1 MDKQTNINKI
11 NEYLK
16 ANENSFYKEV
26 LDYIEDKALEYTEL
40 KDCIDDVLK
49 DPNGLLLS
57 DNEYIDLYDR
67 FEDEIL
73 DILNDDDFNN
83 LFKTLPTIKDYKV
96 TVAKN
101 AIDIILINFINIIGD

>member
-16 ANENSFYKEV
+16 ANNNSFYNEIW
-26 LDYIEDKALEYTEL
+26 DYITDNAIEYTSL

-49 DPNGLLLS
+49 DPNGLLLA
-57 DNEYIDLYDR
+57 DDEYIELYDK
-67 FEDEIL
+67 FED
-73 DILNDDDFNN
+73 DILTCLDEDDFNAI
-83 LFKTLPTIKDYKV
+83 FKKLPTIKDYKV

-101 AIDIILINFINIIGD
+101 AIEVVLINFMNAIEE

>member
-16 ANENSFYKEV
+16 ANENSFYNEIW
-26 LDYIEDKALEYTEL
+26 DYISDMAIEYTEL

-49 DPNGLLLS
+49 DPNGLLLA
-57 DNEYIDLYDR
+57 DDEYIELYNK

-73 DILNDDDFNN
+73 TCLNEDDFNN
-83 LFKTLPTIKDYKV
+83 LFKTLPTVKEYKV

-101 AIDIILINFINIIGD
+101 AIDIILINFINIIGG

>member
-1 MDKQTNINKI
+1 MNKQL
-11 NEYLK
+11 NEYVK
-16 ANENSFYKEV
+16 SIDNSFYKEV
-26 LDYIEDKALEYTEL
+26 LDYVEDKALDYTEP

-49 DPNGLLLS
+49 DPNGLLLT
-57 DNEYIDLYDR
+57 DDEYIKLYDK

-83 LFKTLPTIKDYKV
+83 LFKKLPSVKDYKV

-101 AIDIILINFINIIGD
+101 AIEVVLINFMNAIEE

>member
-1 MDKQTNINKI
+1 MNKKLNILNKYVKSI
-11 NEYLK
+11 G
-16 ANENSFYKEV
+16 NSFYNEV

-49 DPNGLLLS
+49 DPNGLLLT
-57 DNEYIDLYDR
+57 DDEYIELYDK

-73 DILNDDDFNN
+73 SSLDEDDFSAI
-83 LFKTLPTIKDYKV
+83 FKKLPTVKDYKV

-101 AIDIILINFINIIGD
+101 AIEVVLINFMNAIEE